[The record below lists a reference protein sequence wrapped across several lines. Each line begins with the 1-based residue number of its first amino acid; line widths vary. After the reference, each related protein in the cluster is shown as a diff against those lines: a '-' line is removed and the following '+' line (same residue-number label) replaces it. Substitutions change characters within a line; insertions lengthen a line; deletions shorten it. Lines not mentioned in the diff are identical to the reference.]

1 MEETLKVLK
10 EMLKT
15 TLSYIEERRIQAE
28 KDMELSDGYAEA
40 SYYGGRM
47 DEAED
52 ILTFIKG
59 IVHDEV
65 VSKLDEVDVK
75 LR

>member
-1 MEETLKVLK
+1 MNMNEIQNAFSNGILNVII
-10 EMLKT
+10 
-15 TLSYIEERRIQAE
+15 SYIVERRIQSE

-59 IVHDEV
+59 L
-65 VSKLDEVDVK
+65 KK
-75 LR
+75 